1 MLGNLTRRQNT
12 RRNGGPAGTSLKV
25 TRDEGRHL
33 LHTRGRTNAGAFQ
46 EKGQVTI
53 PTEIRKKLGL
63 KKGDYVAFIETDQ
76 GVLIAPREVI
86 AMDALDRIGAAL
98 KEQGIT
104 LETLIERSHA
114 SRSNVLDEHQDHVE
128 E

>member
-1 MLGNLTRRQNT
+1 MATKL
-12 RRNGGPAGTSLKV
+12 SV
-25 TRDEGRHL
+25 V
-33 LHTRGRTNAGAFQ
+33 Q

-63 KKGDYVAFIETDQ
+63 KKGDYVAFVETEK
-76 GVLIAPREVI
+76 GVVIAPREVI
-86 AMDALDRIGAAL
+86 AMEALEKIGAAL

-104 LETLIERSHA
+104 LEELMERGHELRGELIKEKYG
-114 SRSNVLDEHQDHVE
+114 LTE

>member
-1 MLGNLTRRQNT
+1 MPNKL
-12 RRNGGPAGTSLKV
+12 SV
-25 TRDEGRHL
+25 V
-33 LHTRGRTNAGAFQ
+33 Q

-63 KKGDYVAFIETDQ
+63 KKGDYVAFVETEH
-76 GVLIAPREVI
+76 GVIIAPREVI
-86 AMDALDRIGAAL
+86 AMDALDKIGAAL

-104 LETLIERSHA
+104 LETLMERSHA
-114 SRSNVLDEHQDHVE
+114 MRGEILNEHDGCAE